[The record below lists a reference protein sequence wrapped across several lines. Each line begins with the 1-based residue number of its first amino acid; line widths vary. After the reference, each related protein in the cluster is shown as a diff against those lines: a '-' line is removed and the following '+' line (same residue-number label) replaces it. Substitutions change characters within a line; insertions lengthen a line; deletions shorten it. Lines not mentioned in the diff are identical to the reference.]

1 MNTAPLPEREQIAL
15 LEPFEGL
22 GPRDIRVVATLQ
34 EAQAA
39 AAALLAA
46 GVAGFD
52 TESKPTFA
60 KNEVSG
66 GPHVVQ
72 FATLREAWLFQ
83 LHRTECW
90 ETLAAL
96 LASTA
101 LAKVGFGLST
111 DLSLIR
117 QRLGI
122 EPRAVFDIDTEFRRR
137 GYRKSVGVK
146 TAVALVFNRR
156 FVKSRK
162 ATTSNWANRQLTEAQ
177 IRYAANDAYA
187 AMRVFDALALAV
199 PDSFSGLPAPR
210 RGP

>member
-1 MNTAPLPEREQIAL
+1 MSGAIVPLPEREQIAL

-22 GPRDIRVVATLQ
+22 GLRDIRVVATRE

-39 AAALLAA
+39 ADALLAA

-72 FATLREAWLFQ
+72 FATLREAWIFQ
-83 LHRTECW
+83 LHRSDCH
-90 ETLAAL
+90 ETLVAL
-96 LASTA
+96 LASPA
-101 LAKVGFGLST
+101 LAKVGFGLAT

-146 TAVALVFNRR
+146 TAVALVFDRR

-162 ATTSNWANRQLTEAQ
+162 ATTSNWANRQLTDAQ
-177 IRYAANDAYA
+177 LRYAANDAYA
-187 AMRVFDALALAV
+187 AMRVFDALELTV
-199 PDSFSGLPAPR
+199 PNSF
-210 RGP
+210 